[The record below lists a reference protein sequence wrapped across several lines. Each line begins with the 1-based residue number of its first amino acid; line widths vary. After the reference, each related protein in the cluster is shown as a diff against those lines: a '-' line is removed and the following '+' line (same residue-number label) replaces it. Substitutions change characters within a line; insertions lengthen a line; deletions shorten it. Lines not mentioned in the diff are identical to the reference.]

1 VLKIFDTDD
10 EARAWFKEND
20 LEGVAFKQ
28 ELGPLIAAGTAD
40 QHGSAIEDKRLL
52 AWGVGGSAFSNGYLA
67 FCSEYRRWAAPDRSL
82 PFLEAAM
89 VIIILIALWRWWRN
103 RRRR

>member
-28 ELGPLIAAGTAD
+28 ELGPLMPPALRINTA
-40 QHGSAIEDKRLL
+40 RLL
-52 AWGVGGSAFSNGYLA
+52 RTSDFLLEVL
-67 FCSEYRRWAAPDRSL
+67 EVVRSL
-82 PFLEAAM
+82 MA
-89 VIIILIALWRWWRN
+89 I
-103 RRRR
+103 